1 MAKSINESPQNS
13 PEANGTGKE
22 TQKKRFSIG
31 RFLLNYNALV
41 ILILLIITSSIISPH
56 FFSKQNIFNVLR
68 QQVPYALIAIGMM
81 LTIVTGG
88 IDLSASAICGCGSVM
103 VSLVIMKWGIS
114 GGANLVVAI
123 LMALLLGC
131 VLGAINGML
140 IGFLKMP
147 PFIVTLAMMTAGQGI
162 AYMLTGGAQ
171 IQLQPD
177 KVAAA
182 DALTWFGQARDPI
195 IGMPAPVYLAI
206 VVALIFYFIMK
217 FTPFGRT
224 ILAVGSN
231 EAAVKL
237 AGLNVTKYKI
247 IVYTL
252 CGGLAAMAGIV
263 ISARTALGAPV
274 TSSGDFALNC
284 VAACC
289 IGGVALEG
297 GKGTIPYTM
306 IGVLIL
312 ALITNIM
319 NLLSIP
325 AYPQKVIQ
333 GFIIVFA
340 IFLRKI
346 GDRELTFGL
355 KQR

>member
-1 MAKSINESPQNS
+1 MDKPTTNLTEK
-13 PEANGTGKE
+13 GGK
-22 TQKKRFSIG
+22 TSRASG
-31 RFLLNYNALV
+31 RAERERLSLGKFLLNYNAVV
-41 ILILLIITSSIISPH
+41 ILLLLIIASSIVSPH
-56 FFSKQNIFNVLR
+56 FLSKQNIFNVLR

-88 IDLSASAICGCGSVM
+88 IDLSASAICGCGSVFA
-103 VSLVIMKWGIS
+103 SLVIMKWGLS
-114 GGANLVVAI
+114 GGMSLTVAI
-123 LMALLLGC
+123 VMAILLGC
-131 VLGAINGML
+131 ALGAVNGVL
-140 IGFLKMP
+140 IGILRMP
-147 PFIVTLAMMTAGQGI
+147 PFIVTLAMMTAGQGL

-171 IQLQPD
+171 IQLQSTN
-177 KVAAA
+177 AAA
-182 DALTWFGQARDPI
+182 EMLTRFGSARDAFGVPL
-195 IGMPAPVYLAI
+195 PVYLALA
-206 VVALIFYFIMK
+206 VALIFFFLMK

-237 AGLNVTKYKI
+237 AGLSVTKYKI

-252 CGGLAAMAGIV
+252 SGALAALAGVV

-297 GKGTIPYTM
+297 GKGTIPATM

-319 NLLSIP
+319 NLLSVP

-340 IFLRKI
+340 IFLRKV
-346 GDRELTFGL
+346 GDQELSL
-355 KQR
+355 NLRRR